1 MMANKSHQIAKI
13 ICVCVYVRVRAC
25 VSVRVRVRVGVCGCV
40 CELCFKKQESNMP

>member
-13 ICVCVYVRVRAC
+13 ICVCVRAVRAC
-25 VSVRVRVRVGVCGCV
+25 VSVRVRVHVAVCGCV

>member
-13 ICVCVYVRVRAC
+13 ICVYVRVRAC
-25 VSVRVRVRVGVCGCV
+25 VWVRVRVRVGVCGCV